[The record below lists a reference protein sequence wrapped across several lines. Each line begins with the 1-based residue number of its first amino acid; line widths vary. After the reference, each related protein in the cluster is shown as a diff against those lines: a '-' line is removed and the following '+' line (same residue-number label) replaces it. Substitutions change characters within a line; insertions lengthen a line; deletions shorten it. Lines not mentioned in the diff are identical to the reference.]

1 MKDNFGLYES
11 WQRLRQK
18 WEQTKTAWND
28 PVSREFEQTFL
39 IPLAEQEE
47 RTQRELEKLTHVIE
61 QARRNVK

>member
-1 MKDNFGLYES
+1 MKDNFGLYEA
-11 WQRLRQK
+11 WQKLHQK
-18 WEQTKTAWND
+18 WEQTKAAWDD
-28 PVSREFEQTFL
+28 PVSREFEHNFL